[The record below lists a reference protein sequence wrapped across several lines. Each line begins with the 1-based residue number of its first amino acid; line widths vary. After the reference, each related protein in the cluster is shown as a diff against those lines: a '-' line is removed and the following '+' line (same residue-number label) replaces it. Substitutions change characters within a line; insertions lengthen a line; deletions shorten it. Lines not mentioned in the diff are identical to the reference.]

1 MEQNYYKYRKI
12 TKILLLLYLSIF
24 FLIIELIKRDYK
36 CNLPK
41 VIESKDFNLNDSKL
55 NSIIDHKLKDLLQL
69 YIENRTYFYIL
80 GREKIMKN
88 NGKIYNESNIKTIQ
102 DKMNW
107 LLIHENPEY
116 KTKIVD
122 KILLREY
129 STKILGKD
137 ICPPILKIYDNVNQI
152 NLDELPNSFILKCNH
167 GSGMNIF
174 CKDKSNFNLTIARY
188 KLNNWMKVNYGLANS
203 EYVYINVKKKIFA
216 EKYLGEDIKIY
227 KIDCYNGNPKFIR
240 AYKHLADKN
249 YKIGNIYDLN
259 WTLTDIETGLGNI
272 RRDPNITFQKP
283 KSLNLMLD
291 YAKKLS
297 KEFVFVRVDFYD
309 FNEIIYLSE
318 LTFTTSNML
327 EPYKNKEQSLYLG
340 SLLDITKIKNLS
352 NYNTL

>member
-1 MEQNYYKYRKI
+1 MEQSDDKYSKI
-12 TKILLLLYLSIF
+12 TKILLLLYISIF
-24 FLIIELIKRDYK
+24 FLIIIFIKKDNK
-36 CNLPK
+36 CNLPNI
-41 VIESKDFNLNDSKL
+41 IESKGLNLNDPKI

-80 GREKIMKN
+80 GREKIMKK

-174 CKDKSNFNLTIARY
+174 CKDKSKFNLTNARL
-188 KLNNWMKVNYGLANS
+188 KINNWMKVNYGLTNS
-203 EYVYINVKKKIFA
+203 EYVYINIKKKIFA
-216 EKYLGEDIKIY
+216 EKYLGEDIKVY

-240 AYKHLADKN
+240 AYKNLPDKN

-259 WTLTDIETGLGNI
+259 WTLTDIETGLVNI
-272 RRDPNITFQKP
+272 KRDPNIINFRC
-283 KSLNLMLD
+283 SSSM
-291 YAKKLS
+291 S
-297 KEFVFVRVDFYD
+297 IV
-309 FNEIIYLSE
+309 
-318 LTFTTSNML
+318 
-327 EPYKNKEQSLYLG
+327 
-340 SLLDITKIKNLS
+340 
-352 NYNTL
+352 

>member
-1 MEQNYYKYRKI
+1 MEQNNDKYNQIK
-12 TKILLLLYLSIF
+12 KILFLLYLSIF
-24 FLIIELIKRDYK
+24 FFIILLIKRNNK
-36 CNLPK
+36 CNLSNINEPK
-41 VIESKDFNLNDSKL
+41 QINLDDPQINE
-55 NSIIDHKLKDLLQL
+55 IIDNKLKNLLQL

-80 GREKIMKN
+80 GRQKIMKRH
-88 NGKIYNESNIKTIQ
+88 GKIYNESNIKTIQ

-116 KTKIVD
+116 KSKIVD

-129 STKILGKD
+129 STKILGED
-137 ICPPILKIYDNVNQI
+137 ICPPIIKIYDNVNQI

-174 CKDKSNFNLTIARY
+174 CKDKSKFNLTQA
-188 KLNNWMKVNYGLANS
+188 KLQLNNWMKINYGLINS
-203 EYVYINVKKKIFA
+203 EYVYINIKKKIFA
-216 EKYLGEDIKIY
+216 EKYLGDDINVY

-240 AYKHLADKN
+240 AYKHLPNKG

-259 WTLTDIETGLGNI
+259 WTLTDIETGLSI
-272 RRDPNITFQKP
+272 IKRDPNITFHKP
-283 KSLNLMLD
+283 RSLNLMLE

-309 FNEIIYLSE
+309 YNERIYLSE

-327 EPYKNKEQSLYLG
+327 ESYKNEEQSIYLG
-340 SLLDITKIKNLS
+340 SLLDLTKIKNS
-352 NYNTL
+352 

>member
-1 MEQNYYKYRKI
+1 MGQNDDKNNLFK
-12 TKILLLLYLSIF
+12 KILFLLYFIIFFFNILSI
-24 FLIIELIKRDYK
+24 KRNNK
-36 CNLPK
+36 CNLPNINEPK
-41 VIESKDFNLNDSKL
+41 QYNLDDPQINE
-55 NSIIDHKLKDLLQL
+55 IIDNKLKNLLQL

-80 GREKIMKN
+80 GREKIMKRH
-88 NGKIYNESNIKTIQ
+88 GKIYNESNIKTIQ

-116 KTKIVD
+116 KSKIVD

-129 STKILGKD
+129 STKILGED
-137 ICPPILKIYDNVNQI
+137 ICPPIIKIYDNVNQI

-174 CKDKSNFNLTIARY
+174 CKDKSKFNLTQA
-188 KLNNWMKVNYGLANS
+188 KLQLNNWMKINYGLINS
-203 EYVYINVKKKIFA
+203 EYVYINIKKKIFA
-216 EKYLGEDIKIY
+216 EKYLGDDINVY

-240 AYKHLADKN
+240 AYKHLPNKG

-259 WTLTDIETGLGNI
+259 WTLTDIETGLSI
-272 RRDPNITFQKP
+272 IKRDPNIIFHKP
-283 KSLNLMLD
+283 RSLNLMLE

-309 FNEIIYLSE
+309 YNERIYLSE

-327 EPYKNKEQSLYLG
+327 ESYKNEEQSIYLG
-340 SLLDITKIKNLS
+340 SLLDLTKIKNS
-352 NYNTL
+352 